1 MDEVERRLVLGG
13 QNSSPQLRN
22 AWCLVKGITLNEVLR
37 SKSTSP
43 QFLIAENSDLFL
55 RVINLSQDQVN
66 GQLRTLALTAMAT
79 RYYINTSTEQ
89 AEKMGLMAFV
99 SAKKA
104 KDDLWLLVSGKLLAG
119 ILLSQFLNLI
129 LEVYEKQDKLAKKGK
144 QDVLNDENRRV
155 VRARLRLSDVE

>member
-1 MDEVERRLVLGG
+1 M
-13 QNSSPQLRN
+13 
-22 AWCLVKGITLNEVLR
+22 
-37 SKSTSP
+37 
-43 QFLIAENSDLFL
+43 
-55 RVINLSQDQVN
+55 INLSQDQVN

-104 KDDLWLLVSGKLLAG
+104 KHDLWLLVSGKLLAG
-119 ILLSQFLNLI
+119 IYLSQFLNLI
-129 LEVYEKQDKLAKKGK
+129 LEVYEKQDKLVKKGK